1 MHLLVEAVRAAHG
14 WSLVIPGMAV
24 VAVERLRGVEPLV
37 RELAARHHAVDP
49 LDVTVDVRPRRLSR

>member
-1 MHLLVEAVRAAHG
+1 
-14 WSLVIPGMAV
+14 MAV